1 MSDTSST
8 AGGKDD
14 AATTANGVASG
25 MPKAEAVP
33 LGELVAVAPGAI
45 VSRTL
50 VKANAGTITLFS
62 FDEGQGLSEHTAPFD
77 AFVQVLEG
85 KLDLTIGGNLVEA
98 SAGDAVLMPAD
109 VPHGLQATEPTQMLL
124 VMIREK
130 N

>member
-1 MSDTSST
+1 
-8 AGGKDD
+8 
-14 AATTANGVASG
+14 